1 MPIVIVVV
9 DKIRRV
15 CVTRRAVQLSAWV
28 LNGRCSGDIMAAAM
42 QRLTLSAENGGEER
56 CSPAPKLCQLIV
68 FIPLNLSRVLNRC
81 SSAHGGCNL
90 SGGYKRTSALSLKRA
105 LLVLMR
111 PSHASTCTFK
121 HKEPRHGC
129 SLTLRPKGQPVSL
142 VELSSTCSDEFPS
155 KSLHCPWQALLK
167 MRNSLCW

>member
-1 MPIVIVVV
+1 M
-9 DKIRRV
+9 
-15 CVTRRAVQLSAWV
+15 QLSAWV
-28 LNGRCSGDIMAAAM
+28 LNGRCSGDIMAAVL

-81 SSAHGGCNL
+81 SSAHGRCNL

-111 PSHASTCTFK
+111 PSHASTCTSK
-121 HKEPRHGC
+121 QKEPRPLC
-129 SLTLRPKGQPVSL
+129 SATVISLRYDPRDNRSV
-142 VELSSTCSDEFPS
+142 
-155 KSLHCPWQALLK
+155 WWNYQALVQTSSQVNRYIVHDK
-167 MRNSLCW
+167 PC